1 MAISRP
7 PKISEADEDALFQK
21 YIGKAPEDNS
31 SQAAELSKEAKPQKE
46 ERPKETRRPEHQK
59 KKARK
64 GKQPIT
70 ITIAPELLRKVDASA
85 AEKGMSRAA
94 YIAMALSYAVDHG
107 IFK

>member
-1 MAISRP
+1 MAIGRKP
-7 PKISEADEDALFQK
+7 TIADDDAKFRQFVERAPGVAHVPKE
-21 YIGKAPEDNS
+21 PE
-31 SQAAELSKEAKPQKE
+31 Q
-46 ERPKETRRPEHQK
+46 PKETRQPEQPK
-59 KKARK
+59 KKARM

-70 ITIAPELLRKVDASA
+70 ITIAPELLRKVDAAA